1 MVAVIVWVVDL
12 VEVALVEG
20 VVLVLGD
27 VDRVLVRVDVAVVV
41 ALVDRDDDG
50 EVVAV
55 SVADVVRLVDTVV
68 LGELVADVECVL
80 VCELVP
86 VDVAVVDGEVVMV
99 DTMQSLKLLPARN
112 EATASFNAVTM
123 LLHALAGAT
132 AIALPY
138 CTVRVAWSP
147 IK

>member
-1 MVAVIVWVVDL
+1 M
-12 VEVALVEG
+12 
-20 VVLVLGD
+20 
-27 VDRVLVRVDVAVVV
+27 LVRVLLCEELAVVV
-41 ALVDRDDDG
+41 GVDDG

-55 SVADVVRLVDTVV
+55 SVADVVRLVDPVV

-99 DTMQSLKLLPARN
+99 DTMQSLKLPPARN

>member
-1 MVAVIVWVVDL
+1 M
-12 VEVALVEG
+12 ALVEG
-20 VVLVLGD
+20 VVLG
-27 VDRVLVRVDVAVVV
+27 VLVRVDVAVVV

-99 DTMQSLKLLPARN
+99 DTMQSLKLPPARN

-123 LLHALAGAT
+123 LLHARAGAT
-132 AIALPY
+132 AIALPN
-138 CTVRVAWSP
+138 CVSSVAWSP